1 MSHKHPED
9 FEHVATTLE
18 DIRGTHKPFSTRHR
32 IITVQGATRE
42 VVVIGERL
50 HDNTGDVIGTQGFYI
65 DVTPTDEAREDSIT
79 EAVAEIAE
87 NRAVIEQV
95 KGNLVAGL
103 SD

>member
-1 MSHKHPED
+1 MSHRHPED

-32 IITVQGATRE
+32 IITVQDATRE
-42 VVVIGERL
+42 VVVIGERPR
-50 HDNTGDVIGTQGFYI
+50 DNTGDVIGTQGFCI